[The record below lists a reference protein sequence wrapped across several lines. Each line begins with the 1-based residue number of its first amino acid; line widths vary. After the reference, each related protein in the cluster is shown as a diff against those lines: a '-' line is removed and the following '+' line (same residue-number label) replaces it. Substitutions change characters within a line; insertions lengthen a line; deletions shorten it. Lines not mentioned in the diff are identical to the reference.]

1 MAADNKNFIVK
12 NGLTAQGG
20 IQSDSDVDVT
30 GDISATGSIIATGSI
45 TGASFSG
52 SLPAASLTG
61 TIDSARIP
69 GLQTADVVAGT
80 FVDARIPNLATS
92 KITSG
97 TFDSARLPALSTSD
111 ISNGIFDSARIP
123 GLQTADVVAGT
134 FALAR
139 IPTIALTTNTSG
151 NYVQSATAGL
161 GIKSLSAAGE
171 GVDQTIAVDSGFVT
185 GLFSAAEGIS
195 YSGGVIGLDATDS
208 ATFANVTVTNEFA
221 VFDSANGEEVAKFA
235 GDPST
240 GLTIHSHAHAT
251 DGGIR
256 FVIHNTADSDYL
268 ILSQPTGISAVNRR
282 IRDVGAPTSD
292 KDAAT
297 KSYVDGVAQGLAI
310 RDPAKVATTAALTST
325 NDITAITYDSGA
337 LGFGA
342 KILITA
348 TTGLDSIDGFT
359 LSAGN
364 RIIVKDETG
373 ANLPFNGIYSWDSA
387 KGITRTTDMDSG
399 SEFNGGEFVFVQEG
413 TINGGNGFSQKDNVN
428 IVGDSAV
435 HFVQFSGAGQITAG
449 QGISKTGN
457 TLAVDLSG
465 TPGLEFSSNE
475 LQAKVD
481 GLTIERVSGGL
492 AVKDNGITT
501 DKFFTTGGTGVTLTN
516 IATNAAETFSTA
528 GLRDQLEDGIYKVY
542 TTAIG
547 DSDTTALV
555 DSAYVRPLARAA
567 ITAGSN
573 ITYDSATGVISG
585 AASLIVQEEGGA
597 LSTAATTL
605 NFVGP
610 NITASGTGAT
620 KTITVAA
627 GYTDADVTA
636 HVDSAYVQ
644 LRADSDY
651 IKTVADSDYIKT
663 VTDINAATLGGQ
675 AIGAFLRSDAT
686 DAYTSGTLTFDNAAT
701 VAFAKT
707 TGTSPF
713 TVASTTVVTNL
724 NADRLDGQHGAYY
737 RIDILDSAGTTLN
750 T

>member
-481 GLTIERVSGGL
+481 G
-492 AVKDNGITT
+492 
-501 DKFFTTGGTGVTLTN
+501 
-516 IATNAAETFSTA
+516 
-528 GLRDQLEDGIYKVY
+528 
-542 TTAIG
+542 
-547 DSDTTALV
+547 
-555 DSAYVRPLARAA
+555 
-567 ITAGSN
+567 SN
-573 ITYDSATGVISG
+573 
-585 AASLIVQEEGGA
+585 
-597 LSTAATTL
+597 
-605 NFVGP
+605 
-610 NITASGTGAT
+610 
-620 KTITVAA
+620 
-627 GYTDADVTA
+627 
-636 HVDSAYVQ
+636 H
-644 LRADSDY
+644 
-651 IKTVADSDYIKT
+651 
-663 VTDINAATLGGQ
+663 
-675 AIGAFLRSDAT
+675 
-686 DAYTSGTLTFDNAAT
+686 
-701 VAFAKT
+701 
-707 TGTSPF
+707 
-713 TVASTTVVTNL
+713 
-724 NADRLDGQHGAYY
+724 
-737 RIDILDSAGTTLN
+737 
-750 T
+750 